1 MKKTYIK
8 PATIEVMFESQGVI
22 AASIQINS
30 EKTVDT
36 STEGAQLTNKYNNG
50 WDSSNWQ

>member
-1 MKKTYIK
+1 MKKEYTK

-22 AASIQINS
+22 AASIKINS
-30 EKTVDT
+30 EKSVDT
-36 STEGAQLTNKYNNG
+36 SNGQQLTNKYNNG

>member
-22 AASIQINS
+22 AASIKISN
-30 EKTVDT
+30 EKVDT
-36 STEGAQLTNKYNNG
+36 SVEGNQLTNKYNNG